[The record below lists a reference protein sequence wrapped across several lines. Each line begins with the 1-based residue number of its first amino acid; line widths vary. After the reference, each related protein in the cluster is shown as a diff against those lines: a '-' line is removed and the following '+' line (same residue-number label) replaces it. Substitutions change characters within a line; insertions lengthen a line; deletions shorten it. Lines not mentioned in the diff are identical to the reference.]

1 MVVDLPQSQD
11 VLFHLEWLVVGELD
25 HVRLWLEQRLIN
37 VYLRVRV
44 DAVVCDVE
52 MLDDLWLGKLI
63 NDAPA
68 GLLVL
73 DKLARNLKR
82 QKNKS

>member
-1 MVVDLPQSQD
+1 MVADLPQSQD
-11 VLFHLEWLVVGELD
+11 VLLHLERLVVGELD

-52 MLDDLWLGKLI
+52 MLDDLWLGELI

-82 QKNKS
+82 